1 MQTRPYYDQRY
12 DRGYDQLADQLRAS
26 RNLVLGVFIAILVA
40 LVLMRLMPEDATPLT
55 GKVMVLLSPTLAAA
69 SIGAYVGQRPVR
81 YSRGWRKRSGGRIAI
96 GLGICQRNDP
106 GASGG
111 LRDCRARTGH
121 SARGAGRN
129 NSRHGRDWIYRAY
142 YSH

>member
-40 LVLMRLMPEDATPLT
+40 LVLMRLMPEDANPLT

-69 SIGAYVGQRPVR
+69 SIGAYVGRNI
-81 YSRGWRKRSGGRIAI
+81 RGWLPVIGLFLVSVIAVSLKRKAGGRDVA
-96 GLGICQRNDP
+96 
-106 GASGG
+106 
-111 LRDCRARTGH
+111 
-121 SARGAGRN
+121 
-129 NSRHGRDWIYRAY
+129 
-142 YSH
+142 